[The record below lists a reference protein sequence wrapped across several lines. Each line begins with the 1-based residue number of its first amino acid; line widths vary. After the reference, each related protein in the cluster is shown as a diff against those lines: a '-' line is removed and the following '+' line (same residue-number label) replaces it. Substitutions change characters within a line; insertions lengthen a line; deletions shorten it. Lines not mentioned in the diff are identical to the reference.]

1 MVIVRSLAGKLVR
14 FVSWLCYGHQ
24 WAEWELFTIAITTLA
39 LLWLTIRQLRK
50 GTVGGGEAE
59 HLRARSPVIG
69 IKLAEPKRSRRSIR
83 ALSKKRTTHAPQR
96 HQRRQNAKKATRQ
109 IERLNEQLIQ
119 LQRKVA
125 KHRQTEVG
133 LEEQLAGLT
142 AANEKL
148 QQEVTESRRAEQHLR
163 QQAAELT
170 AANEQLGEHSD
181 GPKQLE
187 RIAAKDAEQRS
198 RRKGGKM
205 PLSIEELTQVSD
217 LAKRVSSRMQKRGA
231 ETADE

>member
-1 MVIVRSLAGKLVR
+1 MTIVRSLVGKLVR

-24 WAEWELFTIAITTLA
+24 WAEWELFTIALAALA

-50 GTVGGGEAE
+50 GTVAGREAE
-59 HLRARSPVIG
+59 HLRAHSPVIG
-69 IKLAEPKRSRRSIR
+69 INLADPRRSRRSIR
-83 ALSKKRTTHAPQR
+83 TQSKKRFAHALQER
-96 HQRRQNAKKATRQ
+96 QQRQNAKRATRK
-109 IERLNEQLIQ
+109 IEHLNEQLIQ
-119 LQRKVA
+119 LQREVA
-125 KHRQTEVG
+125 EHRQTETS
-133 LEEQLAGLT
+133 LKEQLTGLT

-148 QQEVTESRRAEQHLR
+148 RQEVAESRQAEQRLR

-170 AANEQLGEHSD
+170 AANERLVVHSD

-187 RIAAKDAEQRS
+187 EVAAKDAEQRS
-198 RRKGGKM
+198 RRKTGKM

-231 ETADE
+231 ETTSE

>member
-1 MVIVRSLAGKLVR
+1 MIVRSLAGKLVR
-14 FVSWLCYGHQ
+14 FVSWLCYDHQ
-24 WAEWELFTIAITTLA
+24 WAEWELFTIAIATLA

-50 GTVGGGEAE
+50 GNTRGGEAE

-69 IKLAEPKRSRRSIR
+69 INLAEPERSRRSIK
-83 ALSKKRTTHAPQR
+83 ALPKKRLAHALQERQQR
-96 HQRRQNAKKATRQ
+96 QKAKEATRQ

-125 KHRQTEVG
+125 KHRQTEIG
-133 LEEQLAGLT
+133 FEERLAGLT

-148 QQEVTESRRAEQHLR
+148 QQKVAESRQAEQRLR
-163 QQAAELT
+163 QQAAEVT
-170 AANEQLGEHSD
+170 AANERLGEHSD
-181 GPKQLE
+181 GPEQLE
-187 RIAAKDAEQRS
+187 KVAAKDAEQRS
-198 RRKGGKM
+198 KRKGGKM

-231 ETADE
+231 ETVEE

>member
-1 MVIVRSLAGKLVR
+1 MTIVRSLTGKLVR
-14 FVSWLCYGHQ
+14 FISWLCYDHQ
-24 WAEWELFTIAITTLA
+24 WAEWELFTIAIATLA

-50 GTVGGGEAE
+50 GTARGEEAE

-83 ALSKKRTTHAPQR
+83 AQPKKRLAHALQER
-96 HQRRQNAKKATRQ
+96 QQRQNAKKATRQ

-125 KHRQTEVG
+125 KHKQTEIG
-133 LEEQLAGLT
+133 LEERLAELT
-142 AANEKL
+142 AANEIL
-148 QQEVTESRRAEQHLR
+148 RQEVAESRQAEQHLR
-163 QQAAELT
+163 EQAAELT
-170 AANEQLGEHSD
+170 AANERLGEHSD

-187 RIAAKDAEQRS
+187 KVAAKDAEQRS
-198 RRKGGKM
+198 RQKGGKM

-217 LAKRVSSRMQKRGA
+217 LAKRVSSRMQNRGA
-231 ETADE
+231 ETAEE

>member
-1 MVIVRSLAGKLVR
+1 MMIVRSLAGKLVR

-24 WAEWELFTIAITTLA
+24 WAEWELLTIAIAALA

-50 GTVGGGEAE
+50 GTAKGGEAE

-69 IKLAEPKRSRRSIR
+69 INLAEPKRSRRSSK
-83 ALSKKRTTHAPQR
+83 ALPKKRLAHALQER
-96 HQRRQNAKKATRQ
+96 QQRQNAKRATRK
-109 IERLNEQLIQ
+109 IEQLNEQLVQ

-148 QQEVTESRRAEQHLR
+148 QQEVAESRQAEQRLR

-217 LAKRVSSRMQKRGA
+217 LAKRVSGRMQKRGA